1 MKELSLNIL
10 DVAKNSTVAGAFLIE
25 ISLVTDEKGLLTL
38 TIRDN
43 GCGMDEET
51 LQRVSDPF
59 YTTRKTRKVGMGLPL
74 LRMAAE
80 STGGELSID
89 SSTDPDSHGTT
100 VTATFDTRHID
111 FMPVGDV
118 VSSLVILIG
127 GDPDRD
133 FVFLDRTPE
142 RTVTLD
148 TRELRLVLGEV
159 SLGEYE
165 VLEWIRAY
173 LLDQYQSEST

>member
-10 DVAKNSTVAGAFLIE
+10 DIAKNSTVAGASLIE
-25 ISLVTDEKGLLTL
+25 ISLVTDEKGFLTL
-38 TIRDN
+38 TIRDD

-51 LQRVSDPF
+51 LRRVSDPF

-80 STGGELSID
+80 STGGALSIE
-89 SSTDPDSHGTT
+89 SSVCPDAHGTT
-100 VTATFDTRHID
+100 VIATFDTRHID

-133 FVFLDRTPE
+133 FVFLDKTPE

-148 TRELRLVLGEV
+148 TRELRQVLGEV

>member
-10 DVAKNSTVAGAFLIE
+10 DIAKNSTAAGASLIE
-25 ISLVTDEKGLLTL
+25 ISLETDEKGLLTL

-51 LQRVSDPF
+51 LRRVSDPF

-100 VTATFDTRHID
+100 VTATFNTRHID

-133 FVFLDRTPE
+133 FVFLDRSPE

-148 TRELRLVLGEV
+148 TRELRQVLGEV